1 MAGTV
6 RSWRKERFMAINKNK
21 LLVISLDALG
31 AEDASFFET
40 LPNFQRIL
48 SGGARCFNV
57 SSVYPSLTYPAHTSI
72 VTGCYPRK
80 HGIVN
85 NTRFQF
91 RRESPDWFWQRKYI
105 KTTTLYDQVLKEG
118 GTVAAFLWP
127 VTARSKITW
136 NVPEIFAN
144 RPWDNQIFT
153 SLRNGSPAFQAVLQQ
168 RFGHIR
174 QGRRQPALDDFV
186 TECVK
191 YTLAV
196 KRPDLTLVHLTDVD
210 TPRHLHGVR
219 APQVR
224 EAILRHDR
232 RLGGILDILE
242 ENGLMD
248 QTNVVILGDH
258 YQKDTSMAIQ
268 MNYWLWQK
276 GWLTVRAGRL
286 HQWQVY
292 CKNCDGSAYVYIRKG
307 SGYLKDAVREF
318 LRELAADADSGIEQ
332 LIEGRDGAAM
342 GADPHCSFMLEA
354 KDGYYFQDGLNGPFL
369 SVENMD
375 GITGPEPMYATHG
388 YLPGKPGYQTVFMA
402 KGPDVKEN
410 TDILS
415 MCLVDEGPTL
425 ARLLGVTLPE
435 ADGRVI
441 TAMLKEAAENILL
454 ECHEKPQ
461 E

>member
-1 MAGTV
+1 MT
-6 RSWRKERFMAINKNK
+6 MNKNK
-21 LLVISLDALG
+21 MLVISLDALG
-31 AEDASFFET
+31 AEDAAFFET
-40 LPNFQRIL
+40 LPNFRRIL
-48 SGGARCFNV
+48 LGGARCFNV

-105 KTTTLYDQVLKEG
+105 KTTTLYDEVIKAG

-127 VTARSKITW
+127 VTARSKINW
-136 NVPEIFAN
+136 NMPEIFAN

-153 SLRNGSPAFQAVLQQ
+153 SLRNGSAAFQAVLQQ
-168 RFGHIR
+168 KFGHIR
-174 QGRRQPALDDFV
+174 QGIRQPALDDFV

-196 KRPDLTLVHLTDVD
+196 KQPDLTLVHLTDVD
-210 TPRHLHGVR
+210 TQRHLYGVH

-242 ENGLMD
+242 ENGLLEQM
-248 QTNVVILGDH
+248 NVIVLGDH
-258 YQKDTSMAIQ
+258 YQKDTAMAIQ
-268 MNYWLWQK
+268 LNYWFLQK
-276 GWLTVRAGRL
+276 GWLTARAGRL
-286 HQWQVY
+286 QQWQVY
-292 CKNCDGSAYVYIRKG
+292 CKHCDGSAYVYIRKG
-307 SGYLKDAVREF
+307 FGYLKDAVREF
-318 LRELAADADSGIEQ
+318 LQELMSDPDSGVEQ
-332 LIEGRDGAAM
+332 IIEGRDAAAM
-342 GADPHCSFMLEA
+342 GADPHCSFMVEA

-369 SVENMD
+369 SVEHMD
-375 GITGPEPMYATHG
+375 GITGPEAMYATHG

-402 KGPDVKEN
+402 KGPDIMEN

-425 ARLLGVTLPE
+425 ARILGVSLPE
-435 ADGRVI
+435 TDGKVI
-441 TAMLKEAAENILL
+441 TAMLKTEAESILL
-454 ECHEKPQ
+454 EGPKDERI
-461 E
+461 

>member
-210 TPRHLHGVR
+210 TQRHLHGVR

-276 GWLTVRAGRL
+276 GWLTVRAERL